1 MGVKVRKFGTLY
13 LGQDPVTPFFST
25 FTTVGGKDIRICDS
39 LPDQEIEWVEYDG
52 LLMARTPLLTRVSFK
67 DLALRNLVLG
77 EIVHI
82 DGKDYELRL
91 LRGGRQAMPSEDDLW
106 VQKVR
111 ADTGDIWLLPEL
123 HCWGCQYLKR
133 EEQSSLVEG
142 ALTAL
147 DDPSSP
153 VWSSVIPLDT
163 RSLSIGWRPVLEP
176 MNLDPDD
183 IPLGSRIL
191 VYFAKGS
198 EIRGSLQE
206 VTDYDLVLSEWGSP
220 KRDDT
225 ASKIC
230 GRGLIAISRK
240 TIKQIRRDRKQ
251 SGGSL

>member
-1 MGVKVRKFGTLY
+1 MKTTIRTLGTLC
-13 LGQDPVTPFFST
+13 LGQKPVDPFSVL
-25 FTTVGGKDIRICDS
+25 FTTPGNKNIRICDS
-39 LPDQEIEWVEYDG
+39 LPDQEIEWIEYDG
-52 LLMARTPLLTRVSFK
+52 LLMSRAPLLTQISFK
-67 DLALRNLVLG
+67 DLAFRNLVMG
-77 EIVHI
+77 EIVQV

-111 ADTGDIWLLPEL
+111 ADAGDIWILPEL

-153 VWSSVIPLDT
+153 VWSSVISLDT
-163 RSLSIGWRPVLEP
+163 RSPSIGWRPVLEP
-176 MNLDPDD
+176 INLDPDN

-191 VYFAKGS
+191 VYFANDS
-198 EIRGSLQE
+198 EIRGSLRE

-230 GRGLIAISRK
+230 GKGLIAISRK
-240 TIKQIRRDRKQ
+240 TIKQIRRDQR
-251 SGGSL
+251 